1 MARVDWSELP
11 SVVRIAVSAHVGAVL
26 EAAPVVHGLTCH
38 MAAVLT
44 TADGR
49 VFVKGVS
56 VGDAEGMA
64 GQGWETAVNPLVAGV
79 APLMFARVTAGG
91 WDVLIFEFVDG
102 RHADLSPESP
112 DVALVT
118 KALQATQGVAGGGLA
133 PRLADRFGNQ
143 LDDAGRR
150 LLAGDAL
157 LHTDTNPQNMLIAG
171 DRAYLVDWAK
181 VAAGPAWVDVAYMAV
196 LLMEA
201 GWPRADALHWA
212 GQFESWRVAD
222 PVAVHAFVAA
232 ACRAQEARVG
242 DAGAQPGKRRFQ
254 ALLARVASA

>member
-1 MARVDWSELP
+1 M
-11 SVVRIAVSAHVGAVL
+11 GAVL
-26 EAAPVVHGLTCH
+26 DATPVAHGLTCH

-56 VGDAEGMA
+56 AGDAEGMA
-64 GQGWETAVNPLVAGV
+64 GQSWETAVNPLVAGV
-79 APLMFARVTAGG
+79 APLMLARVTAGG
-91 WDVLIFEFVDG
+91 WDVLIFECVDG

-118 KALQATQGVAGGGLA
+118 KALQATQDVAAGGLA
-133 PRLADRFGNQ
+133 PRLADRFGNH
-143 LDDAGRR
+143 LDDAGRL

-157 LHTDTNPQNMLIAG
+157 LHTDTDPQNMLIAG
-171 DRAYLVDWAK
+171 DRAYMADWAK

-201 GWPRADALHWA
+201 GWPSADALDWA
-212 GQFESWRVAD
+212 RQFESWRRAD
-222 PVAVHAFVAA
+222 PVAVHALVAA
-232 ACRAQEARVG
+232 TCRAGEARFG
-242 DAGAQPGKRRFQ
+242 EAGAQPGKRRFQ
-254 ALLARVASA
+254 ALLARDAAA

>member
-1 MARVDWSELP
+1 MARVEWSELP
-11 SVVRIAVSAHVGAVL
+11 SVVRVAVSAHVGAVL
-26 EAAPVVHGLTCH
+26 EAEPVVHGLACH
-38 MAAVLT
+38 MAAVLG

-56 VGDAEGMA
+56 AGDAEGMA

-79 APLMFARVTAGG
+79 APLMLARVTAGG

-118 KALQATQGVAGGGLA
+118 KALQATQDLAAGGLA
-133 PRLADRFGNQ
+133 PRLADGFGNQ
-143 LDDAGRR
+143 LDDAGRL

-157 LHTDTNPQNMLIAG
+157 LHTDTNPRNMLIAD

-181 VAAGPAWVDVAYMAV
+181 VAAGPAWVDVAYLAV
-196 LLMEA
+196 RLMEA
-201 GWPRADALHWA
+201 GWPPADALGWA
-212 GQFESWRVAD
+212 RQFESWRVAD
-222 PVAVHAFVAA
+222 PVAVHALVAA
-232 ACRAQEARVG
+232 TCRAWEARVG
-242 DAGAQPGKRRFQ
+242 EAGARPVQRRFQ
-254 ALLARVASA
+254 ALLARVTTA